1 MDIYGGVKRGE
12 NVEIKNWQPKN
23 KVVEIKGR

>member
-23 KVVEIKGR
+23 KVKINFLK